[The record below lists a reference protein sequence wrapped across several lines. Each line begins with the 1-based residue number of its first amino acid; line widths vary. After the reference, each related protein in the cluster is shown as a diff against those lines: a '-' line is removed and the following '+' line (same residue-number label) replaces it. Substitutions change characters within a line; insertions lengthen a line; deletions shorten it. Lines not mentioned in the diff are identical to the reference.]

1 MIRKTSAIYVTR
13 GAYSNMGEKRMEF
26 RSIVGNSLIISII
39 TIRPCISMNV
49 DPNFNVNWYNIYCE
63 KTYTQTNALTTVTAL
78 SMHTDM
84 GRYDISIPKSSKKYC
99 IYRS

>member
-63 KTYTQTNALTTVTAL
+63 KPTPKQMPHDCYGAFNA
-78 SMHTDM
+78 H
-84 GRYDISIPKSSKKYC
+84 RYE
-99 IYRS
+99 